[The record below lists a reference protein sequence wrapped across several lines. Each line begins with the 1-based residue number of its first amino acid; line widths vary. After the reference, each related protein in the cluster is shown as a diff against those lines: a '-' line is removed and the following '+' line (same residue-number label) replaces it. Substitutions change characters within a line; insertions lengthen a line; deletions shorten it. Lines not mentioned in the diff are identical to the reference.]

1 MNVGFIKLYKL
12 PAHIVVCD
20 TMQKLEHAG
29 GHRIFGEH
37 KTKWITI
44 SMDEY
49 DSMRAALE
57 MLSDPEAMASV
68 RRGEKDIASGRFKK
82 LEDLKKELGI

>member
-1 MNVGFIKLYKL
+1 
-12 PAHIVVCD
+12 
-20 TMQKLEHAG
+20 MQKLGATPEHES
-29 GHRIFGEH
+29 HRIFGEH